1 MATKVGRTI
10 LYNTFH
16 FDLIFV
22 KTNKVSVFKKK
33 KNANIHKMPKIWQ
46 AMLMNNH
53 P

>member
-22 KTNKVSVFKKK
+22 KTNEVSVFKKK
-33 KNANIHKMPKIWQ
+33 KMQIFIKCPNYGKQ
-46 AMLMNNH
+46 C
-53 P
+53 